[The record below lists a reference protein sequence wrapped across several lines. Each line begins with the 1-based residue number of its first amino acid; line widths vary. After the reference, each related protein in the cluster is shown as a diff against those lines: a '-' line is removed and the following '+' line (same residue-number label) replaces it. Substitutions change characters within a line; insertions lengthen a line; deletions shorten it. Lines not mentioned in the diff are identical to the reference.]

1 MFVQI
6 DGEKNLIRDIST
18 RAILNRDRA
27 GLEEYKLRR
36 ELAKRKQEEELELK
50 AKVNKLE
57 DDITEIKSML
67 HELVKMR
74 T

>member
-6 DGEKNLIRDIST
+6 DGEKNLVRDIST

-36 ELAKRKQEEELELK
+36 ELAERKQKEELELK
-50 AKVNKLE
+50 NKVIKLE
-57 DDITEIKSML
+57 DDMTEIKSML
-67 HELVKMR
+67 HELIKMR

>member
-6 DGEKNLIRDIST
+6 DGEKNLVRDIST

-27 GLEEYKLRR
+27 GLEEYKHRR
-36 ELAKRKQEEELELK
+36 EHEKRKQEEELELK
-50 AKVNKLE
+50 TKVNKLE

>member
-1 MFVQI
+1 MYVQI
-6 DGEKNLIRDIST
+6 DGEKNLIRDVST

-27 GLEEYKLRR
+27 GLEEYKLRK
-36 ELAKRKQEEELELK
+36 ELAKQKQEEDLELK
-50 AKVNKLE
+50 NKVNKLE

>member
-18 RAILNRDRA
+18 RAILNRYRA

-50 AKVNKLE
+50 TKVNKLE
-57 DDITEIKSML
+57 DDITEIKTML